1 MSICVPVQHCLHKFR
16 FMISLKLGSVSS
28 YFIFFKIVLSI
39 LGPLHFHVSFRVNLL
54 IYSDIQLGL

>member
-1 MSICVPVQHCLHKFR
+1 MSICVPVQHCLHNFR

-28 YFIFFKIVLSI
+28 YFIFFKIVLSV